1 MEKTLSPSLHAR
13 LRFLRA
19 FAWFAACSVALVGV
33 AALSGWIFGIGFLKS
48 VVPGWVTMMVNTAC
62 ILIAAGVALGAGLPT
77 SPTQPRRLLK
87 QLLAVLVTLV
97 GLLTLIEYI
106 FGVNLGIDQLLMADD
121 TATNSA
127 NHPGRMAPAAALCAV
142 ASGVSLFSL
151 GSRPRISPVFA
162 LITLLTAL
170 VALVGYVFDVGT
182 LRTVGAYTSMAIHTV
197 TSFMLL
203 SLGIMAA
210 QPLAGFIHVLISDTA
225 GGTVARGTLATI
237 PIVVFSIGVLL
248 LFGEAQG
255 LYDNRFTLALM
266 ATLSIVG
273 LAHVII
279 RISTRLHRVDLSRE
293 QAQAELQALNA
304 VLERRVADRTQEL
317 ETANASLVTEIAER
331 KRAEDDIRRLS
342 FTDELTGLHNRRS
355 FFLLAEQGLKAA
367 RRNNLASLLFFIDLD
382 GLKRTNDTFG
392 HEAGD
397 LVITAAAQVLKSG
410 FRDTDVVARIGGDE
424 FVVLAIGGG
433 ELPEVIS
440 ARVQA
445 LVDELNQSGRCRYPL
460 SLSIGVTSCQP
471 QELRPLDELLAN
483 ADALMYA
490 NKQRRREQMCEM
502 LTLP

>member
-19 FAWFAACSVALVGV
+19 FAWCAACAVALVGGAV
-33 AALSGWIFGIGFLKS
+33 LTGWVFGIGFLKS

-62 ILIAAGVALGAGLPT
+62 TLFAAGLALGAGLPT
-77 SPTQPRRLLK
+77 SPSHARLLLK
-87 QLLAVLVTLV
+87 QLLAGLVTLV
-97 GLLTLIEYI
+97 GLLTLMEYI
-106 FGVNLGIDQLLMADD
+106 SGVNLGIDQLLMADD
-121 TATNSA
+121 STTKLAS
-127 NHPGRMAPAAALCAV
+127 HPGRMAPATAVCAV
-142 ASGVSLFSL
+142 ASGVSLLLL
-151 GSRPRISPVFA
+151 GVRPRISQAFA
-162 LITLLTAL
+162 LVTLLTAL

-210 QPLAGFIHVLISDTA
+210 QPLAGFIRVLVSDTA
-225 GGTVARGTLATI
+225 GGTVARGMLASI
-237 PIVVFSIGVLL
+237 PIVVFSTGVLL

-255 LYDNRFTLALM
+255 LYDNRFTLALL
-266 ATLSIVG
+266 ATLSMVFLTYVIV
-273 LAHVII
+273 
-279 RISTRLHRVDLSRE
+279 RISSRLHRVDLSRE
-293 QAQAELQALNA
+293 QAQRELQALNA
-304 VLERRVADRTQEL
+304 MLEHRVVERTQEL
-317 ETANASLVTEIAER
+317 EAVNASLVTEIAER

-367 RRNNLASLLFFIDLD
+367 RRNNLVSLLFFIDLD

-397 LVITAAAQVLKSG
+397 LVITAAAQVLKAG

-424 FVVLAIGGG
+424 FVVLAISAG
-433 ELPEVIS
+433 ELPEIIS
-440 ARVQA
+440 ARVQT
-445 LVDELNQSGRCRYPL
+445 LVDELNRSGRCRYPL
-460 SLSIGVTSCQP
+460 SLSLGVISCQP
-471 QELRPLDELLAN
+471 QELRPLDELLAK

-490 NKQRRREQMCEM
+490 NKQQRRG
-502 LTLP
+502 